1 MPRKASKPTKRAP
14 KVALSHLDESEVS
27 ESEGDSVSDYQAS
40 SNSED
45 ERCSTPESQKD
56 SKCGVCRRT
65 VNSSDKSLQCD
76 TCSEWC
82 HIKVCLNRVSWRWCW
97 SVRPSVRRWLAG
109 WPGGCQTKPLVPLA
123 ASRCCIPSQPAGFQ
137 ACYVWF
143 HSQKCNPFCNRAAL
157 IANTISLCICKTQQF
172 CRENQA
178 TFLAKA

>member
-27 ESEGDSVSDYQAS
+27 ESEADSVSDYQAS

-82 HIKVCLNRVSWRWCW
+82 HIKVPRVSLPSSPMVAW
-97 SVRPSVRRWLAG
+97 SVCLSLGWFAGRLPNQTGGSLSPPVGLAF
-109 WPGGCQTKPLVPLA
+109 LVDL
-123 ASRCCIPSQPAGFQ
+123 QPAGCK
-137 ACYVWF
+137 ACCV
-143 HSQKCNPFCNRAAL
+143 SESRSAIP
-157 IANTISLCICKTQQF
+157 S
-172 CRENQA
+172 A
-178 TFLAKA
+178 TVMF